1 VLIEYKNTLLTG
13 LTMVAVQFQTYTVEE
28 FYRLDLPLCQEYE
41 LVNGIVTPMSEPSGE
56 HENLRSE
63 LLVELRMESRRSQLG
78 LLVHPKPV
86 LELGPRDTRKPDLI
100 VIDRDTWNQETSS
113 EAILRQ
119 PPSVVIEVV
128 STNWEE
134 DYRNKPLWYAAFGV
148 SELWIVDPLFTIAR
162 YPKRKNPKIQEPTVS
177 IGQLVPSRSI
187 LIEREYEFESFT
199 GKDFIK
205 SRFFPNLS
213 LTVEQIIAFGTGI

>member
-1 VLIEYKNTLLTG
+1 MLTG
-13 LTMVAVQFQTYTVEE
+13 LTLVAVQYQTYTVEE
-28 FYRLDLPLCQEYE
+28 FYTLNLPEGQEYE

-63 LLVELRMESRRSQLG
+63 LLVELRLESRRSQLG

-86 LELGPRDTRKPDLI
+86 LELGLRDTRKPDLI
-100 VIDRDTWNQETSS
+100 AIDRDSWNQQTLS
-113 EAILRQ
+113 EAILKQ
-119 PPSVVIEVV
+119 PPSVVIEIV

-162 YPKRKNPKIQEPTVS
+162 YPKRKNPKIQEPTIS
-177 IGQLVPSRSI
+177 IGKLVPSPSI

-199 GKDFIK
+199 GKDCIK
-205 SRFFPNLS
+205 SQFFPNLN
-213 LTVEQIIAFGTGI
+213 LTVEQVIAFGAGI

>member
-1 VLIEYKNTLLTG
+1 
-13 LTMVAVQFQTYTVEE
+13 MVAVKFQTYTVEE
-28 FYRLDLPLCQEYE
+28 FLNLDLPEAQEYE
-41 LVNGIVTPMSEPSGE
+41 LINGIVTPMSEPSGE

-63 LLVELRMESRRSQLG
+63 LLVELRLESRRSQLG

-100 VIDRDTWNQETSS
+100 AIDRNSWNQQTQS
-113 EAILRQ
+113 EAVLRE

-148 SELWIVDPLFTIAR
+148 SELWIVDPLYTIAR
-162 YPKRKNPKIQEPTVS
+162 YPKRKNPKIEQPTIS
-177 IGQLVPSRSI
+177 IGQIVPSRSI
-187 LIEREYEFESFT
+187 LIEREYEFQSFT
-199 GKDFIK
+199 GKDIIK
-205 SRFFPNLS
+205 SRFFPDLN
-213 LTVEQIIAFGTGI
+213 LTVEQIIAFGAGI